1 MASILIVEDESL
13 VALGHEFAV
22 KQAGHLVFGV
32 AASVAQATDLLNTGR
47 PDFAMLEIGQV
58 SAKPRTPDS
67 DLDVRLLN
75 GDLSYPIAR
84 ELRRLHIPFVF
95 ISGYPLEA
103 VAVETGPVGVLRKP
117 VHFEDLIALLE
128 RVRPGKGFA

>member
-22 KQAGHLVFGV
+22 KQAGHVVFGT
-32 AASVAQATDLLNTGR
+32 AASVAQATKLLKAGR
-47 PDFAMLEIGQV
+47 PDFAML
-58 SAKPRTPDS
+58 
-67 DLDVRLLN
+67 DVRLLN
-75 GDLSYPIAR
+75 SELSYPIANQ
-84 ELRRLHIPFVF
+84 LRRLDIPFVF

-103 VAVETGPVGVLRKP
+103 VAVETRPVGVLRKP

-128 RVRPGKGFA
+128 RVRPRG

>member
-22 KQAGHLVFGV
+22 KQAGHVVFGV
-32 AASVAQATDLLNTGR
+32 AASVAQATNLLKTGR
-47 PDFAMLEIGQV
+47 PDFAM
-58 SAKPRTPDS
+58 
-67 DLDVRLLN
+67 LDVRLLN

-128 RVRPGKGFA
+128 RVRPGG